1 MNKSRRRRGHG
12 ARQVAMGKPL
22 CVLPPACELF
32 PADKPFARSERQPLL
47 SAQVPTIYRLFLHY
61 FNYLSPPIELSV

>member
-32 PADKPFARSERQPLL
+32 PTDKPFARSERQPLL
-47 SAQVPTIYRLFLHY
+47 SVVT
-61 FNYLSPPIELSV
+61 